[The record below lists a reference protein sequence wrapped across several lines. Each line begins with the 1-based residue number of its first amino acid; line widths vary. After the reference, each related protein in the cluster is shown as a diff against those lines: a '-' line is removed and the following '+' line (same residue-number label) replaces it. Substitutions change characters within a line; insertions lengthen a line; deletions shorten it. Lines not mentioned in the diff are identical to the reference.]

1 MHGTI
6 ILHTHRLTLR
16 QHVLQDAPV
25 LHRFFGLDEAMYQ
38 YSGWNPYATEEMAM
52 ETMGR
57 FLASYPDSRFYGW
70 AIEHQGELVGTLGAY
85 DYDPNRRTIEVGL
98 SIFRPHWGQGFAAEA
113 LARVLDYLTGPEGI
127 RQVIAWCAPD
137 NIGSRRVMEKCGM
150 VPTQGESPDRLY
162 FRYQPPTYEIERKFL
177 IAYPDVSILEA
188 WPDMTRW
195 EMVQTYLLSQPE
207 DEVRVRQRTQD
218 GISRWFHTVK
228 RGEGIK
234 RQEEEREI
242 TREEYQALRQIP
254 PSGSSTRPDTVCP
267 TGANCWR
274 WTSTPSGRTR
284 PSWKW
289 NWSRRMTSSPSRPSS
304 PSSGRSPETPP
315 IKMPYWQNPQTKQT
329 RRFSREP
336 VETNP
341 PPPSGPDP
349 LPACGGGGHP
359 NCGGD
364 H

>member
-70 AIEHQGELVGTLGAY
+70 AIEHLGELVGTLGAY

-98 SIFRPHWGQGFAAEA
+98 SIFRPHWGQGFATEA
-113 LARVLDYLTGPEGI
+113 LARILDYLTGPEGI
-127 RQVIAWCAPD
+127 RQVIAWCTPD
-137 NIGSRRVMEKCGM
+137 NTGSRRVMEKCGM
-150 VPTQGESPDRLY
+150 VPTQGQTPDRLY
-162 FRYQPPTYEIERKFL
+162 FRHQAPTYEIERKFL

-242 TREEYQALRQIP
+242 TREEYQALLTQADPTKRVLHKTRYCLPYRGKLLEVDLYPFWQDQAVLEVELEQEDDLISIP
-254 PSGSSTRPDTVCP
+254 PQLTVLREVTGDAAYKNAVLAKSPDKTDKEV
-267 TGANCWR
+267 
-274 WTSTPSGRTR
+274 
-284 PSWKW
+284 
-289 NWSRRMTSSPSRPSS
+289 
-304 PSSGRSPETPP
+304 
-315 IKMPYWQNPQTKQT
+315 
-329 RRFSREP
+329 
-336 VETNP
+336 
-341 PPPSGPDP
+341 
-349 LPACGGGGHP
+349 LP
-359 NCGGD
+359 
-364 H
+364 